1 MLSCTFYLFLIV
13 SYELSSCFLC
23 SVFIHLINHT
33 PNLIFV
39 MYIFRMADYFYLRFY
54 HKGQFVKNK
63 YLCRKCTK
71 IPVGVDVDTF
81 SFSVLME
88 YVKDDL
94 GYTEIGGIYVK
105 KQGGGWKLVSSDAD
119 VGELVEGL
127 LDGCHLDFYIDTIMD
142 KAIEPVKEMQPHV
155 IMRPRTSFF
164 EGNY

>member
-1 MLSCTFYLFLIV
+1 MS
-13 SYELSSCFLC
+13 
-23 SVFIHLINHT
+23 
-33 PNLIFV
+33 
-39 MYIFRMADYFYLRFY
+39 IFRMAEYFYLRFY
-54 HKGQFVKNK
+54 HKEQFVKNK
-63 YLCRKCTK
+63 YLCGKCIK
-71 IPVGVDVDTF
+71 IPVAVEVDRF

-88 YVKDDL
+88 YVKDDV